1 MSILEVSDL
10 RKTYPAFQLRDISFS
25 LKEGRI
31 TGLVGR
37 NGAGKTTALKSILG
51 FLHPD
56 QGEITFF
63 DGIPFVGKEQAI
75 KQDIGYISGG
85 VSFYPNK
92 KLRVISGVTRRF
104 YRNWDETAYRDCLT
118 RFGLD
123 EGKTPA
129 QLSEGMKVKY
139 ALTLALSHRAKLL
152 ILDEPTSGLDPV
164 SREELLD
171 LFLDLQERSVTILFS
186 THIISD
192 LEKCADD
199 LIYLQKGRI
208 RAQGELKPIVAGY
221 QAVTLTKSE
230 REQTDSTL
238 LIGCKRS
245 KEGFTALIR
254 TEDAAKVPGTVRPAD
269 LETIIVHL
277 EQEESL

>member
-1 MSILEVSDL
+1 M
-10 RKTYPAFQLRDISFS
+10 
-25 LKEGRI
+25 
-31 TGLVGR
+31 
-37 NGAGKTTALKSILG
+37 
-51 FLHPD
+51 
-56 QGEITFF
+56 
-63 DGIPFVGKEQAI
+63 
-75 KQDIGYISGG
+75 
-85 VSFYPNK
+85 PN
-92 KLRVISGVTRRF
+92 F
-104 YRNWDETAYRDCLT
+104 
-118 RFGLD
+118 
-123 EGKTPA
+123 
-129 QLSEGMKVKY
+129 M
-139 ALTLALSHRAKLL
+139 
-152 ILDEPTSGLDPV
+152 DEPTSGLDPV